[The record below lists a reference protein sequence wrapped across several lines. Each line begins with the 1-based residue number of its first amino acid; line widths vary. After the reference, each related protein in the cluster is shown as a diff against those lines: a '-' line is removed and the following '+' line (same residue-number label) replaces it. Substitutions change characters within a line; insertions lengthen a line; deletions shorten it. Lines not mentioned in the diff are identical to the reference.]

1 MPGQYLQLA
10 YRGGRI
16 IQGMRLL
23 VVEDEEKI
31 ARSLEKGLTAEG
43 YVVDVASDG
52 DIAETLVDA
61 NDYDL
66 VLLDW
71 MIPGHRDGP
80 ALVQLWRGNGTLVP
94 VLMLTARTT
103 IGDRVQ
109 GLDAGADDYLPKPFA
124 FDELLARVRA
134 LLRRP
139 QPKTGNTF
147 VSGPLTLDVVSKE
160 VAVGD
165 EAVHLT
171 AKEFQLL
178 EYLLRHKGEVI
189 SKDQLLDHVWADESR
204 VQHNTV
210 ETFVANLRKK
220 IGEAIIQTVRGHG
233 YKVK

>member
-1 MPGQYLQLA
+1 
-10 YRGGRI
+10 
-16 IQGMRLL
+16 MRLL

-31 ARSLEKGLTAEG
+31 AKSLEKGLTAEG
-43 YVVDVASDG
+43 YVIDVALDG
-52 DIAETLVDA
+52 DAAETLVDA
-61 NDYDL
+61 NVYDL
-66 VLLDW
+66 ILLDW
-71 MIPGHRDGP
+71 MIPGHHDGP
-80 ALVQLWRGNGTLVP
+80 ALTQLWRDNGVQTP
-94 VLMLTARTT
+94 ILMLTARTT

-139 QPKTGNTF
+139 QAHNGNTF
-147 VSGPLTLDVVSKE
+147 ETGSLKLDVVSKE
-160 VAVGD
+160 VTVD
-165 EAVHLT
+165 NMIVHLT

-178 EYLLRHKGEVI
+178 EYLLRHKGEVV
-189 SKDQLLDHVWADESR
+189 SKDQLLDHVWADEAR

-220 IGEAIIQTVRGHG
+220 VGESIIQTVRGHG